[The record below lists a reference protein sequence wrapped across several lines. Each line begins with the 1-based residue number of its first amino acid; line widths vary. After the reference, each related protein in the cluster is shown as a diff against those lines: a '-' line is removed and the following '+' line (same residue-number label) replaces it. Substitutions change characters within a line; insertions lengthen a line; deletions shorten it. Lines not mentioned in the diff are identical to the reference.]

1 MIPNFYIIEKD
12 QEQTVGFDVDVT
24 FDMEGVKNY
33 ITTEITNVEFI
44 NGRVLNN
51 HTTYAKV
58 TINLYDA
65 EWLSEEGALASAVRF
80 FNKLI
85 KEPHI
90 LTRMLNE
97 VYGEIKTSK
106 LFKQYIAASCHKV
119 TECELL
125 KKKPIRGKPGY
136 YELYITYK

>member
-1 MIPNFYIIEKD
+1 MIPNFYIIEKG
-12 QEQTVGFDVDVT
+12 QEQTVGFDVDVD
-24 FDMEGVKNY
+24 FDMEGVKDY

-58 TINLYDA
+58 SINLYDA
-65 EWLSEEGALASAVRF
+65 IWLAQEGTLTRSSKF

-85 KEPHI
+85 KEPTI
-90 LTRMLNE
+90 LVRMLNE
-97 VYGEIKTSK
+97 VYSEIKTSK
-106 LFKQYIAASCHKV
+106 LFKQYLATSCHKV

>member
-1 MIPNFYIIEKD
+1 MIPNFYIIEKG
-12 QEQTVGFDVDVT
+12 QEQTVGFDVDVV
-24 FDMEGVKNY
+24 FDMGGVRDY
-33 ITTEITNVEFI
+33 ITTESTNVEFI
-44 NGRVLNN
+44 DGRVLNN

-65 EWLSEEGALASAVRF
+65 EWLGEEGTIASAVRF

-85 KEPHI
+85 KEPAI
-90 LTRMLNE
+90 LVRMLNE
-97 VYGEIKTSK
+97 VYSEIKTNK
-106 LFKQYIAASCHKV
+106 LFKQYLAHCCHKV
-119 TECELL
+119 TECKLL

>member
-65 EWLSEEGALASAVRF
+65 EWLSEEGALASTVRF

-85 KEPHI
+85 KTCSI
-90 LTRMLNE
+90 NFSSMNIFRFS
-97 VYGEIKTSK
+97 GSIKTLILIS
-106 LFKQYIAASCHKV
+106 FSSNSG
-119 TECELL
+119 L
-125 KKKPIRGKPGY
+125 KSNTIP
-136 YELYITYK
+136 

>member
-12 QEQTVGFDVDVT
+12 QEQTVGFDVDVE
-24 FDMEGVKNY
+24 FDMEGVKSY

-65 EWLSEEGALASAVRF
+65 KWLSEEGTIASAVKF

-85 KEPHI
+85 KEPAI

-106 LFKQYIAASCHKV
+106 LFKQYLASSCHKV
-119 TECELL
+119 EEAQLL
-125 KKKPIRGKPGY
+125 KKVSIRGNPGY
-136 YELYITYK
+136 YELYIVYN